1 MTGTVCQP
9 GAAEGQHWSHLTLS
23 GGIATQHGLPG
34 ARNESES
41 PVSVELE
48 VSSSSMATA
57 WWSKSVR
64 YSSSADVSV
73 SFILLF
79 SQLCACVHAPAP
91 KKELPGVCQQASAR

>member
-34 ARNESES
+34 ARNESEP

-48 VSSSSMATA
+48 VSSRSLATA

-64 YSSSADVSV
+64 
-73 SFILLF
+73 
-79 SQLCACVHAPAP
+79 
-91 KKELPGVCQQASAR
+91 